1 MFRLSL
7 GWGEVEGGFVSSG
20 LTQAV
25 TPPGLSSG
33 HTPVESRGKALT
45 SRAEGGGGTGFSR
58 NRTKGT
64 TMISPKA
71 DPESRIWVQEV
82 YLGGEPRKHL
92 RE

>member
-45 SRAEGGGGTGFSR
+45 SRTEGGGGQASAGTER
-58 NRTKGT
+58 KG
-64 TMISPKA
+64 P
-71 DPESRIWVQEV
+71 
-82 YLGGEPRKHL
+82 L
-92 RE
+92 